1 MMIDRRSF
9 LRALLAT
16 PLALEL
22 DVERLLWVPCPIIT
36 VPALRAV
43 TMAEINAITLQ
54 SVLPGVIDSFF
65 TNTPLLEYLTRGSYV
80 GDGRRVR
87 EIPLP

>member
-22 DVERLLWVPCPIIT
+22 DVERLLWMPRPIIT

-54 SVLPGVIDSFF
+54 TILPGVVDNFF
-65 TNTPLLEYLTRGSYV
+65 KSTPLLEYLKRGSYV
-80 GDGRRVR
+80 GDGRRVW